1 MMLTWLIIL
10 LVLMLIIAPL
20 RRGLLGKGAWRFTL
34 PALAGLAG
42 AWAGW
47 SYMRT
52 MAIPGAPGWSWIG
65 VSVFGALVVAGTVW
79 TCVNDVFGPPGGR
92 R

>member
-1 MMLTWLIIL
+1 MLTWLIVL

-52 MAIPGAPGWSWIG
+52 MPALGSFGYLSIVVP
-65 VSVFGALVVAGTVW
+65 VLGALVVAGAISTAL
-79 TCVNDVFGPPGGR
+79 NDVFGPPGGR